1 VKAAAYKIFAEITG
15 EGVEALGGPSTRPG
29 ARVAQMRDFYEFLY
43 NEVPIL
49 LEKWQASKGER

>member
-1 VKAAAYKIFAEITG
+1 
-15 EGVEALGGPSTRPG
+15 
-29 ARVAQMRDFYEFLY
+29 MRDFYEFLY